1 MGVALN
7 IQTNYI
13 ELQNWL
19 EKAKS
24 IYSSAGCPHERV
36 DDGILKI
43 AMQVAAIR
51 KTKPDMLHELLQ
63 KLITE
68 FEGYKLIQCRFNKS
82 NYEHFVMT
90 PEIQILIGG
99 LMDKASEGIMLASIC
114 HMLQVD
120 TLSELL
126 SLIPTGMPDTDVLD
140 ALWRDQ
146 KTPAGLNLLDDF
158 VLLDTV
164 ALANKRGIA
173 A

>member
-51 KTKPDMLHELLQ
+51 KTKPDMLHVFLQ
-63 KLITE
+63 ELITE
-68 FEGYKLIQCRFNKS
+68 FKGYKLIQCRFNKS
-82 NYEHFVMT
+82 NYEHFVSKRAART
-90 PEIQILIGG
+90 VL
-99 LMDKASEGIMLASIC
+99 
-114 HMLQVD
+114 
-120 TLSELL
+120 
-126 SLIPTGMPDTDVLD
+126 TGMCYSVGSATRQGSSSLTRFIGQS
-140 ALWRDQ
+140 AITSSTWR
-146 KTPAGLNLLDDF
+146 
-158 VLLDTV
+158 
-164 ALANKRGIA
+164 R
-173 A
+173 

>member
-1 MGVALN
+1 MQALFIGVICIITISICYIAITRTRLKNKSKELSEKLN
-7 IQTNYI
+7 HI
-13 ELQNWL
+13 
-19 EKAKS
+19 S
-24 IYSSAGCPHERV
+24 SYS
-36 DDGILKI
+36 
-43 AMQVAAIR
+43 
-51 KTKPDMLHELLQ
+51 
-63 KLITE
+63 
-68 FEGYKLIQCRFNKS
+68 NKS

>member
-51 KTKPDMLHELLQ
+51 KTKPDMLHVFLQ
-63 KLITE
+63 ELITE
-68 FEGYKLIQCRFNKS
+68 FKGYKLIQCRFNKS
-82 NYEHFVMT
+82 NYEHFVSKRAT
-90 PEIQILIGG
+90 RTVL
-99 LMDKASEGIMLASIC
+99 
-114 HMLQVD
+114 
-120 TLSELL
+120 
-126 SLIPTGMPDTDVLD
+126 TGMCYSVGSATRQGSSSLTRFIGQS
-140 ALWRDQ
+140 AITSSTWR
-146 KTPAGLNLLDDF
+146 
-158 VLLDTV
+158 
-164 ALANKRGIA
+164 R
-173 A
+173 